1 MACFHPLTAYR
12 SPAGKDFKF
21 ARSVSFDTA
30 FANLPGV
37 EELKLPCGQCLG
49 CRLEKSRQ
57 WAIRMMC
64 ELQSHKESC
73 FITLTYDEDH
83 LPKNR
88 SLCQEDMT
96 LFLKRLRKW
105 IDSVHPG
112 KKIRY
117 FYCGEYGS
125 KTSRPH
131 YHLILFGYS
140 FSDLDDHGKF
150 LYKEFYKS
158 AKDGSKLWKSEKLN
172 FLWQKGYCPFGS
184 VTFDSCAYVAR
195 YILKKLNGPLAADY
209 YGDRSKEFICM
220 SRMPGIGA
228 DFLEKYGDQIYSKD
242 FLTIPGRSGL
252 KARPPAY
259 YDRLFELH
267 HPKGHEIIKL
277 TKEKRKYVAESKDID
292 LVAKERYAR
301 HMTKICGKREGDFY
315 DLDCDRREDH

>member
-1 MACFHPLTAYR
+1 MGCFHPLTAYKAPVGHTFSGSSISF
-12 SPAGKDFKF
+12 SP
-21 ARSVSFDTA
+21 SSI
-30 FANLPGV
+30 NLPGV
-37 EELKLPCGQCLG
+37 EELQIPCGQCLG

-64 ELQSHKESC
+64 ELQSHDESC

-83 LPKNR
+83 LPKDR

-96 LFLKRLRKW
+96 LFIKRLRKW
-105 IDSVHPG
+105 IDSIHPG
-112 KKIRY
+112 KRIRY

-125 KTSRPH
+125 KTFRPH
-131 YHLILFGYS
+131 YHLILYGYS
-140 FSDLDDHGKF
+140 FSDLDKHGNF
-150 LYKEFYKS
+150 LYKEYYKS

-172 FLWQKGYCPFGS
+172 SLWEKGYCPFGS
-184 VTFDSCAYVAR
+184 VTFDSCAYVGR
-195 YILKKLNGPLAADY
+195 YILKKLNGPLADEHYA
-209 YGDRSKEFICM
+209 GRSKEFICM

-228 DFLEKYGDQIYSKD
+228 AFLEKYGNQIYSKD

-259 YDRLFELH
+259 YDRLFRHH
-267 HPKGHEIIKL
+267 HPNGLEIIQL
-277 TKEKRKYVAESKDID
+277 TKEKRKHVAERKKID

-315 DLDCDRREDH
+315 ELDCDR